1 MSIYLFPTHGG
12 SVTVLMSYKR
22 LDSLQPAETKTRN
35 MASRNQ
41 HRSERILKK
50 LLQAGSV
57 TVEELISSLG
67 ASAPS
72 IRRDLARLEAKGLIK
87 RTHGG
92 ATLVQELLY
101 EPFRYDTAFQTREQQ
116 FVKEKRH
123 IAIAAAEL
131 IKNNETLGFTAGTT
145 TTWVARSL
153 RHREGITVISN
164 AVNIGMELC
173 NMPGLKVYL
182 TGGYVQW
189 PWSFSLVG
197 PAAINSLRDL
207 FMDKLFLSVQG
218 LDADRG
224 ATMIEPDEAQTF
236 RAMVKQAKQ
245 VIVVGDS
252 SKLGLIKPSLICP
265 TVDIHVLVTDNG
277 ASEETI
283 EPFAKRGIQVIR
295 A

>member
-1 MSIYLFPTHGG
+1 MSE
-12 SVTVLMSYKR
+12 
-22 LDSLQPAETKTRN
+22 Q
-35 MASRNQ
+35 NQ
-41 HRSERILKK
+41 HRSERILKQ
-50 LLQAGSV
+50 LLKTGSV

-72 IRRDLARLEAKGLIK
+72 IRRDLARLEAKGLVR

-123 IAIAAAEL
+123 IAVAAAEL
-131 IKNNETLGFTAGTT
+131 IKKNETIGFTAGTT

-153 RHREGITVISN
+153 RHREGITVITN
-164 AVNIGMELC
+164 AVNVAMELC
-173 NMPGLKVYL
+173 NMPGLKIYL
-182 TGGYVQW
+182 TGGYVHW

-197 PAAINSLRDL
+197 PAAINSLGDM

-218 LDADRG
+218 LDAERG

-245 VIVVGDS
+245 VIVVADS
-252 SKLGLIKPSLICP
+252 SKLGVIKPSLVCP
-265 TVDIHVLVTDNG
+265 IEDVHVLVTDTG
-277 ASEETI
+277 AADETT
-283 EPFAKRGIQVIR
+283 EAFAKRNIKVICV
-295 A
+295 